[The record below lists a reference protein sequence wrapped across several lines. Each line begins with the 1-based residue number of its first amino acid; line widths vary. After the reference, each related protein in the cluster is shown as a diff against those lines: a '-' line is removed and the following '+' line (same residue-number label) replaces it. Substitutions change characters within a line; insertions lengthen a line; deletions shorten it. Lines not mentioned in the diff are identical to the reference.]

1 MLDRPCADCG
11 FDPGAQSVAAVPDL
25 LRQNAMAWDE
35 LVREGIVRSGRSDP
49 SRWSSLEYLCHLRD
63 AFGHLD
69 RRLALMVSEDDPE
82 FPYWD
87 QDTCAVE
94 DRYDDQEPGTVV
106 AQLTVAAEALANRIG
121 DLPEP
126 ALTRTGR
133 RDDGALHG
141 RVDLALC
148 AARGGPSPRG
158 RGTALGLNRPRL
170 RERAGRLLV
179 R

>member
-1 MLDRPCADCG
+1 MIDPETKDWIWVLDRPSADCG

-35 LVREGIVRSGRSDP
+35 LVHEGVVRSGRSDP
-49 SRWSSLEYLCHLRD
+49 LRWSSLEYLCHVRD

-69 RRLALMVSEDDPE
+69 RRLALMVSEEDPE

-94 DRYDDQEPGTVV
+94 NRYDDQEPGTVV
-106 AQLTVAAEALANRIG
+106 AQLSVAAEVLASRIG
-121 DLPEP
+121 DLPES

-133 RDDGALHG
+133 RDDGAPFTVASISLYALHEA
-141 RVDLALC
+141 DHHLADVTQLP
-148 AARGGPSPRG
+148 A
-158 RGTALGLNRPRL
+158 
-170 RERAGRLLV
+170 
-179 R
+179 

>member
-1 MLDRPCADCG
+1 MIDPETKDWTWVLDRPCADCG

-49 SRWSSLEYLCHLRD
+49 LRWSSLEYLCHLRD

-69 RRLALMVSEDDPE
+69 RRLALMVSEDAPE

-106 AQLTVAAEALANRIG
+106 AQLTVAAEALASL
-121 DLPEP
+121 D
-126 ALTRTGR
+126 
-133 RDDGALHG
+133 
-141 RVDLALC
+141 
-148 AARGGPSPRG
+148 
-158 RGTALGLNRPRL
+158 RPL
-170 RERAGRLLV
+170 SEKSWSA
-179 R
+179 